1 MRVPPSPLLP
11 SGVIDEAPFVDVDD
25 EETNFPVFES
35 RVTSHIRAV
44 PSADAEAHNARVF
57 A

>member
-1 MRVPPSPLLP
+1 MRVPPSPPLP

-25 EETNFPVFES
+25 ETNFPVSES

>member
-25 EETNFPVFES
+25 DETNFPVSES

-44 PSADAEAHNARVF
+44 PSADAEAHNARMF